1 MSPAVFLAI
10 LMGLGFKTQELT
22 ERRLLES
29 GVSPLRVF
37 ALLRYALIPSLLWA
51 VIVVRSDDLRRFIDT
66 PLLMRYILFIA
77 LVWNIQCFILH
88 YLLSGVI
95 AMTSFSTLR
104 SVFPLPVMLLVG
116 WFYNHDIPSILSGFA
131 ILSLFAAFLLN
142 PSQHEGNA
150 GPPRRL
156 SFFAILG
163 LALLA
168 SLLEAANAGVSRK
181 ALQMLSPPTFLA
193 FFSVPTIALCWLW
206 TSFFKSN
213 REERQ
218 TLAKYRKLA
227 LAVPVL
233 WFAASIPESW
243 AYKVLPIY
251 IVVSIGAISFF
262 VDTLSDLRRRRIRF
276 SVRTVIFIVLALC
289 GIGLAVYAVR
299 DIPQASRVGFRSVSK
314 VGAQ

>member
-116 WFYNHDIPSILSGFA
+116 WFYNHDIPSVVFHTVVD
-131 ILSLFAAFLLN
+131 LFAT
-142 PSQHEGNA
+142 
-150 GPPRRL
+150 RR
-156 SFFAILG
+156 A
-163 LALLA
+163 
-168 SLLEAANAGVSRK
+168 R
-181 ALQMLSPPTFLA
+181 PTFSMIDSA
-193 FFSVPTIALCWLW
+193 VAV
-206 TSFFKSN
+206 
-213 REERQ
+213 Q
-218 TLAKYRKLA
+218 T
-227 LAVPVL
+227 
-233 WFAASIPESW
+233 
-243 AYKVLPIY
+243 
-251 IVVSIGAISFF
+251 
-262 VDTLSDLRRRRIRF
+262 
-276 SVRTVIFIVLALC
+276 
-289 GIGLAVYAVR
+289 
-299 DIPQASRVGFRSVSK
+299 
-314 VGAQ
+314 